1 MPVQTRRQDSVLLFS
16 SQIGSLRRNL
26 RQWNGRSPTTE
37 FHSCIQMYIRRY
49 ILCLNMPNDVIFW
62 DFNDTNVDV
71 GSPLNMIC
79 DENLMVTVNKSIILF
94 QISMREAGDGLQT
107 QMNSMMGA
115 LQELKILKVQTAL
128 EQLQISCKTSQLYQH
143 SPHKPTTSD
152 TALSRGRK
160 QNDTQ
165 ISEQPQKHSFMRELS
180 LSDQEMEPSKFLT
193 SSSYERRSV
202 VPHHVSKSQELRG
215 THHRGSLCNS
225 ASFSSSEDDSFSSS
239 DSRDSVPLSNTASCS
254 TSRSP
259 FEEHQPSFHSG
270 TMAELQGLMDTLSRE
285 GPSIDSDFSQFDTDD
300 SSDWT
305 SSLMSQSR
313 NRQPLV
319 LGDNVFADLVGN
331 WLDLPELES
340 CISGETESTGRI
352 AEASQHP
359 LRLSCSQEFCRR
371 LSLTTSIFKKVLRSI
386 RPDREKLRKER
397 PGWLHLE
404 DEEETLFKRAKKKN
418 KGPKP
423 KDSVYR
429 PFWTR
434 AGGSRGKSKP
444 KPDNTEVKIS
454 KGPVFDYS
462 SAVWV

>member
-1 MPVQTRRQDSVLLFS
+1 MERVPERKDMDKCLKRLKQEL
-16 SQIGSLRRNL
+16 I
-26 RQWNGRSPTTE
+26 
-37 FHSCIQMYIRRY
+37 CI
-49 ILCLNMPNDVIFW
+49 
-62 DFNDTNVDV
+62 
-71 GSPLNMIC
+71 
-79 DENLMVTVNKSIILF
+79 
-94 QISMREAGDGLQT
+94 RETGDGLQT

-115 LQELKILKVQTAL
+115 LQELKLLKVQTAL

-143 SPHKPTTSD
+143 SPHRPTTSD
-152 TALSRGRK
+152 TAFKHHL
-160 QNDTQ
+160 DH
-165 ISEQPQKHSFMRELS
+165 ISEQPKKHIFAEESNLPD
-180 LSDQEMEPSKFLT
+180 LEMERSTFLT
-193 SSSYERRSV
+193 STPFEKL
-202 VPHHVSKSQELRG
+202 VPHHVPRRQEPRG

-225 ASFSSSEDDSFSSS
+225 ASFSSSEDDGFSSCG
-239 DSRDSVPLSNTASCS
+239 SRDSVPSSNTASHS

-259 FEEHQPSFHSG
+259 SVEHQPSFHSA
-270 TMAELQGLMDTLSRE
+270 TIAELQGLMNTLSRE
-285 GPSIDSDFSQFDTDD
+285 GPSIDSDFSQFDTED

-340 CISGETESTGRI
+340 RISGEADSTGRI

-386 RPDREKLRKER
+386 RPDREKRLKER

-418 KGPKP
+418 KGSKP

-434 AGGSRGKSKP
+434 AGGLRGKSKP
-444 KPDNTEVKIS
+444 DNMEIKSS

>member
-1 MPVQTRRQDSVLLFS
+1 MT
-16 SQIGSLRRNL
+16 
-26 RQWNGRSPTTE
+26 
-37 FHSCIQMYIRRY
+37 
-49 ILCLNMPNDVIFW
+49 
-62 DFNDTNVDV
+62 
-71 GSPLNMIC
+71 
-79 DENLMVTVNKSIILF
+79 
-94 QISMREAGDGLQT
+94 EAGDGLQT

-115 LQELKILKVQTAL
+115 LQELKLLKVQTAL
-128 EQLQISCKTSQLYQH
+128 EQLQISCKTNQLYKH
-143 SPHKPTTSD
+143 SHHRPTTSD
-152 TALSRGRK
+152 TALTHHLDHISKGSK
-160 QNDTQ
+160 QNHTQ
-165 ISEQPQKHSFMRELS
+165 ISEQPKSHTFTREVS
-180 LSDQEMEPSKFLT
+180 LFDLEMEPSKFLT
-193 SSSYERRSV
+193 SSPFENHSL
-202 VPHHVSKSQELRG
+202 VPHHVSRRQEPRG
-215 THHRGSLCNS
+215 MHHRGSLCNS
-225 ASFSSSEDDSFSSS
+225 VSFSSSENDSFSSC
-239 DSRDSVPLSNTASCS
+239 DSHDGIPLCNNVSHSTA
-254 TSRSP
+254 RSP

-270 TMAELQGLMDTLSRE
+270 TMVELQGLMDTLSRE

-340 CISGETESTGRI
+340 RISGEAESTGRI

-386 RPDREKLRKER
+386 RPDREKRHKER
-397 PGWLHLE
+397 PGWSHLE

-418 KGPKP
+418 KGSKP
-423 KDSVYR
+423 KDSISR

-434 AGGSRGKSKP
+434 ASGSRGKSKP
-444 KPDNTEVKIS
+444 KTENKEIKIS

>member
-1 MPVQTRRQDSVLLFS
+1 MERVPERKEMDK
-16 SQIGSLRRNL
+16 
-26 RQWNGRSPTTE
+26 
-37 FHSCIQMYIRRY
+37 
-49 ILCLNMPNDVIFW
+49 CLKRLKQEM
-62 DFNDTNVDV
+62 T
-71 GSPLNMIC
+71 
-79 DENLMVTVNKSIILF
+79 
-94 QISMREAGDGLQT
+94 SMREAGDGLQT

-128 EQLQISCKTSQLYQH
+128 EQLQISCNTNQLYQH
-143 SPHKPTTSD
+143 SPHRPMTSD
-152 TALSRGRK
+152 TALTHHLDHIPRESR
-160 QNDTQ
+160 QNDTW
-165 ISEQPQKHSFMRELS
+165 ISEHPKKHIFTRDSS
-180 LSDQEMEPSKFLT
+180 LSDLQMEPPTFFT
-193 SSSYERRSV
+193 STSFEKHSR
-202 VPHHVSKSQELRG
+202 VPPNIPKRQEPRG
-215 THHRGSLCNS
+215 TQLKGSLCNS
-225 ASFSSSEDDSFSSS
+225 ASFSSSEDDSFSSF
-239 DSRDSVPLSNTASCS
+239 DDRDSNSLCNTASHS

-259 FEEHQPSFHSG
+259 SEGHQLSSNSP

-285 GPSIDSDFSQFDTDD
+285 GPSIDSDFSQFDTED
-300 SSDWT
+300 SGDWT

-340 CISGETESTGRI
+340 RISGEAENTGRI

-386 RPDREKLRKER
+386 RPDREKLHKER

-404 DEEETLFKRAKKKN
+404 DEEETIFKRAKKKN
-418 KGPKP
+418 KGCKP

-434 AGGSRGKSKP
+434 AGGLRGKSKP
-444 KPDNTEVKIS
+444 KPENTEIKIS
-454 KGPVFDYS
+454 KKPIFDYS

>member
-1 MPVQTRRQDSVLLFS
+1 MERVPERKDVDK
-16 SQIGSLRRNL
+16 
-26 RQWNGRSPTTE
+26 
-37 FHSCIQMYIRRY
+37 
-49 ILCLNMPNDVIFW
+49 CLKR
-62 DFNDTNVDV
+62 
-71 GSPLNMIC
+71 LKQ
-79 DENLMVTVNKSIILF
+79 EL
-94 QISMREAGDGLQT
+94 ISMREAGDGLQT

-115 LQELKILKVQTAL
+115 LQELKLLKVQTAL
-128 EQLQISCKTSQLYQH
+128 EQLQLSCKTSQLYQH
-143 SPHKPTTSD
+143 SPHRPMTSD
-152 TALSRGRK
+152 TALTHHLDHISRGSR

-165 ISEQPQKHSFMRELS
+165 ISEQPKNHTFTRESS
-180 LSDQEMEPSKFLT
+180 LSDLEMEPSTFLT
-193 SSSYERRSV
+193 SSPFEKHSL
-202 VPHHVSKSQELRG
+202 VPHQVPRRQEPRG
-215 THHRGSLCNS
+215 TNHRGSLCNS
-225 ASFSSSEDDSFSSS
+225 ASFSSSEDDSFSSC
-239 DSRDSVPLSNTASCS
+239 DSRDSVLLCNTASHS

-259 FEEHQPSFHSG
+259 FEEHQPSFYSA
-270 TMAELQGLMDTLSRE
+270 TMTEVQGLMDTLSRE
-285 GPSIDSDFSQFDTDD
+285 GPSIDSDFSQFDTED

-340 CISGETESTGRI
+340 RISGEAESTGRI

-386 RPDREKLRKER
+386 RPDREKLPKER

-418 KGPKP
+418 KGSKP
-423 KDSVYR
+423 KDSAYR

-434 AGGSRGKSKP
+434 AGGLRGKSKP
-444 KPDNTEVKIS
+444 KPENTETKSS
-454 KGPVFDYS
+454 KGPIFDYS